1 MSFYKNKHGKRID
14 LANPGRPL
22 NLSRGGLIPHIK
34 GTEKHPGEDTIL
46 SKLEAGSL
54 VVPVPVMKR
63 GVMDKYDG
71 PVTGPVQTKRG
82 NLVRAVVMPDEMVV
96 HRKHA
101 PKVER
106 FLAKKGIRLP
116 LGS

>member
-1 MSFYKNKHGKRID
+1 MSFYRKNGKRID

-54 VVPVPVMKR
+54 VVPVKAVKHMTDFN
-63 GVMDKYDG
+63 GS
-71 PVTGPVQTKRG
+71 VTGPLQTKKE
-82 NLVRAVVMPDEMVV
+82 NLVRAVTLPDELVV
-96 HRKHA
+96 HKRYAIKA
-101 PKVER
+101 ER
-106 FLAKKGIRLP
+106 HLAKKGIRLP